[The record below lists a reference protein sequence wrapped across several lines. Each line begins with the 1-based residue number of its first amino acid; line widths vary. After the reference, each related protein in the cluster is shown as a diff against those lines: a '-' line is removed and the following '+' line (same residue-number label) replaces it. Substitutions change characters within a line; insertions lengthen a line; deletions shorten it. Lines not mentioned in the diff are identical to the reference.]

1 MTGWRGGE
9 VTITRGGGV
18 SFVPPHKGRTVGLR
32 PASLKMALD
41 LSVRSRGEQLGVSPH
56 SCRQEL
62 KHCGGKRA
70 ASGLAAE
77 DSSGA
82 AAATA
87 ADENEDTNNNTVI
100 TAVNLSKPKAPP
112 DLALDSLEAGVG
124 VGQDTLLSSQQLQLD
139 IAALNLL
146 CLARLQETAAVL
158 AGRRPLPAHTSSS
171 YPLVSSSPL
180 NRRTHRCDE
189 PGCDKVNYLH
199 RKI

>member
-1 MTGWRGGE
+1 
-9 VTITRGGGV
+9 
-18 SFVPPHKGRTVGLR
+18 
-32 PASLKMALD
+32 MALD
-41 LSVRSRGEQLGVSPH
+41 LSVRSRGEQLGTSPH

-70 ASGLAAE
+70 GGGGLAAD

-82 AAATA
+82 AAAATTA
-87 ADENEDTNNNTVI
+87 ADENEDKNNNTVI

-112 DLALDSLEAGVG
+112 DLGLEAG

-189 PGCDKVNYLH
+189 PGCDKVNF
-199 RKI
+199 